1 MDDAKEYRETRKAMD
16 VVGINSEE
24 QVTFCFLVISLAAI
38 LHLGNVEF
46 GKGKEADSSAPK
58 DDTSNYHLKTAAEL
72 FMWVNYLWIYNVK
85 SSWNWFIEDGIK
97 K

>member
-1 MDDAKEYRETRKAMD
+1 MSFDITLCQEAIFQ
-16 VVGINSEE
+16 VV
-24 QVTFCFLVISLAAI
+24 AAI

-72 FMWVNYLWIYNVK
+72 FM
-85 SSWNWFIEDGIK
+85 
-97 K
+97 